1 MSGETF
7 PAPLP
12 GQGVGVQKST
22 KLMFALGAL
31 LVVAVGFSAVRSQER
46 SAAEA
51 APSAQ
56 PSIITQHDVTGAW
69 TAATAAIR
77 QPLPNGMEFQT
88 DPPPFFDDEASGPEP
103 VYSPMLPAQIA
114 ARWWRCAWIDASLHP
129 GSSRATVA
137 PEEARSVVDEWNDMP
152 GMRGNEAFVDYDAR
166 MASAAREAGKTPFA
180 LEYELD
186 CGKLVYTPES

>member
-1 MSGETF
+1 M
-7 PAPLP
+7 
-12 GQGVGVQKST
+12 QKST
-22 KLMFALGAL
+22 KLMIALGAL
-31 LVVAVGFSAVRSQER
+31 LVVAVGFSAARSQER

-56 PSIITQHDVTGAW
+56 PSLITQHDIAAAW
-69 TAATAAIR
+69 TAATETIR
-77 QPLPNGMEFQT
+77 QPLPNGVEFQT

-103 VYSPMLPAQIA
+103 VYTPTIPAQIA

-129 GSSRATVA
+129 GSSRTPVT
-137 PEEARSVVDEWNDMP
+137 PEEARSVVDEWYDMP

-166 MASAAREAGKTPFA
+166 MASAAREAGESPFA

-186 CGKLVYTPES
+186 CGRLVYTPAP